1 MNWLRISV
9 LGNPQFLLGDVP
21 VVFKTRKCM
30 ALLVYLILEKGFHTR
45 EHLMDL
51 LWPDKDQD
59 QARASLRQTLARVRD
74 KLDDAYLITSRDQL
88 GFNFA
93 ANHQLDIDGFTTGLT
108 ASTSIEDLE
117 NALVLYRGEFLQHFE
132 LEDAPEF
139 GDWLK
144 NQRELFR
151 HRLELILDQ
160 LLQQYSHAGRTSDA
174 LETGLRWVKLDAFH
188 ETPRLHLIELN
199 LKQSNHSAALKVFL
213 EYRALC
219 KHEGLELSESLQ
231 AIGQK
236 LTQRPAVNPDLLHI
250 PALIGREREW
260 AMLEQAWRKC
270 QNIFVSGE
278 AGMGKTRLVRE
289 FVGSK
294 GIFVESQGRLG
305 DALVPYAVSIRL
317 MGALFAQCPLEVQ
330 PWVQRELARFLPDLG
345 EASSEPLDST
355 EARTR
360 FFQAYAEAA
369 REACRFIDG
378 VINDDIQWWDSSSTV
393 LGVYVNAQ
401 VVTENS
407 GMVPSIGLFRRNEMP
422 PDILEMVQQS
432 VDDGVAVLIEL
443 SVLNGSDVTRIL
455 ESSGISI
462 PEKLGEEIARYCAGN
477 PMFIL
482 ETARNLVSTRRLDS
496 AIETQQL
503 PNDFPPANQIISL
516 LQKRLEHPS
525 AQARALLELA
535 TVMKEDFTSEL
546 AGRLLGRNASEMD
559 QSLQELEVEQVFE
572 ANRFSHD
579 LLQDA
584 ARNTVSTGVWRVLN
598 RLVLE
603 LLEQND
609 ASPFRL
615 LRYAIQTEQPEL
627 ISRHGFEATRQ
638 AANLFAHEEIT
649 DFVRQGV
656 IILQR
661 QDRTKDA
668 AQLLVELSRSLAQMG
683 RMQQSQDMLLEAS
696 EHYRQLGETQMV
708 AELGLE
714 FHHADQHST

>member
-1 MNWLRISV
+1 
-9 LGNPQFLLGDVP
+9 
-21 VVFKTRKCM
+21 
-30 ALLVYLILEKGFHTR
+30 
-45 EHLMDL
+45 
-51 LWPDKDQD
+51 
-59 QARASLRQTLARVRD
+59 
-74 KLDDAYLITSRDQL
+74 
-88 GFNFA
+88 
-93 ANHQLDIDGFTTGLT
+93 
-108 ASTSIEDLE
+108 
-117 NALVLYRGEFLQHFE
+117 
-132 LEDAPEF
+132 
-139 GDWLK
+139 
-144 NQRELFR
+144 
-151 HRLELILDQ
+151 
-160 LLQQYSHAGRTSDA
+160 
-174 LETGLRWVKLDAFH
+174 
-188 ETPRLHLIELN
+188 
-199 LKQSNHSAALKVFL
+199 
-213 EYRALC
+213 
-219 KHEGLELSESLQ
+219 
-231 AIGQK
+231 
-236 LTQRPAVNPDLLHI
+236 
-250 PALIGREREW
+250 
-260 AMLEQAWRKC
+260 
-270 QNIFVSGE
+270 
-278 AGMGKTRLVRE
+278 
-289 FVGSK
+289 
-294 GIFVESQGRLG
+294 
-305 DALVPYAVSIRL
+305 
-317 MGALFAQCPLEVQ
+317 VQ

-432 VDDGVAVLIEL
+432 VDAGVSVLIEL
-443 SVLNGSDVTRIL
+443 AALNGSDVTRIL

-525 AQARALLELA
+525 AQARELLELA

-609 ASPFRL
+609 TSPFRL

-627 ISRHGFEATRQ
+627 ISRHGLEATRQ

-683 RMQQSQDMLLEAS
+683 QMQQSKDVLLEAS
-696 EHYRQLGETQMV
+696 AHYRQLGEMQMV
-708 AELGLE
+708 VELGLE
-714 FHHADQHST
+714 FRHADQRNT